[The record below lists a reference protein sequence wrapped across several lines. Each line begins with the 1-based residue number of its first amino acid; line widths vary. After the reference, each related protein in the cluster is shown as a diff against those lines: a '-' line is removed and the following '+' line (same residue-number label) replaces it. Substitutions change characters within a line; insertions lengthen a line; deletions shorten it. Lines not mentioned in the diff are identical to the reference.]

1 MFKKYTV
8 TRGWGLLETLL
19 SRLRTGK
26 ANALIPE
33 KSRAGNIL
41 DIGSGAIPFFLKTIK
56 FNKKYGLDKFSDYPG
71 SDLVNE
77 IKLKRWD
84 VASQTTLPFDNESMD
99 VITMLAVFEHI
110 DPNKVVDLIVEI
122 RRVLTP
128 RGVLIL
134 TVPSGWTDP
143 ILKLLAT
150 VGMLS
155 AVEVYDH
162 KDRYSLS
169 KIVKILEKGGF
180 KTAQIE
186 GGYFELGMNI
196 WIRASK
202 GLL

>member
-1 MFKKYTV
+1 MFKKDTV
-8 TRGWGLLETLL
+8 TRGWGLLETFL

-33 KSRAGNIL
+33 KARAGNIL
-41 DIGSGAIPFFLKTIK
+41 DIGSGATPFFLKTIK

-71 SDLVNE
+71 SDLVNG

-110 DPNKVVDLIVEI
+110 DTNKVVDLILET

-128 RGVLIL
+128 RGALIL

-180 KTAQIE
+180 KTTQIE

-202 GLL
+202 GVH